1 MDHLQTPRF
10 SRQPEDVTLVAA
22 GLTKRSRDFVTQ
34 SLPECHILES
44 KPDSWR
50 TVRFCKLVG
59 SVILIVDVESLAH
72 LESEQVPA
80 VEYLS
85 TVEVLALSSSSHD
98 DTYKVAVLAG
108 CAGVFPL
115 DAPSA
120 RLRDVIT
127 AIQGG
132 DLWYPRN
139 VVAALARQWML
150 DQSIS
155 RKKLT
160 EREEEILRLLGMD
173 KKNQAIADEL
183 FISRETVRWHLRTL
197 YAKIGA
203 NNRSEARQY
212 ALKHH
217 QNMSAR

>member
-1 MDHLQTPRF
+1 
-10 SRQPEDVTLVAA
+10 
-22 GLTKRSRDFVTQ
+22 
-34 SLPECHILES
+34 
-44 KPDSWR
+44 
-50 TVRFCKLVG
+50 VRFCKLVG
-59 SVILIVDVESLAH
+59 PVILIVDFESLQQ

-85 TVEVLALSSSSHD
+85 TVEVLALSRSTD
-98 DTYKVAVLAG
+98 DDVYRVALLAG
-108 CAGVFPL
+108 CSGVFPA
-115 DAPSA
+115 DTPPE

-127 AIQGG
+127 AIQKG

-212 ALKHH
+212 ALKHQ
-217 QNMSAR
+217 QNIGAR